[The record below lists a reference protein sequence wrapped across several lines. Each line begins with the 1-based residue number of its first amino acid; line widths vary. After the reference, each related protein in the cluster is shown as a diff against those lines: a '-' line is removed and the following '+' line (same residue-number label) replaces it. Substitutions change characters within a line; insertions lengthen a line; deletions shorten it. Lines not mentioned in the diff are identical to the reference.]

1 MSALFKLIIVHREQH
16 RTAHARI
23 LACSPRFSSNNIQTR
38 SLGEAQHLWGAVR
51 CRRNEVA
58 VFAFTA
64 PLLLLMQMPIVGPLL
79 FLPASAAAAFL
90 ADYLHRLPCN
100 AQFEVGGGVPL
111 TAPGRAP
118 PTRPAADIAGCSY
131 NTD

>member
-1 MSALFKLIIVHREQH
+1 M
-16 RTAHARI
+16 
-23 LACSPRFSSNNIQTR
+23 C
-38 SLGEAQHLWGAVR
+38 

-64 PLLLLMQMPIVGPLL
+64 PLLLLMRLPIVGPLL

-100 AQFEVGGGVPL
+100 SQFQVSGGP
-111 TAPGRAP
+111 A
-118 PTRPAADIAGCSY
+118 TRPADLAGESDK
-131 NTD
+131 TE